1 MRAWFY
7 RHAAPAVLGAIGNV
21 GISVVCFSGSAVN
34 YPRFTLTLLLEIS
47 TPVRPI
53 FPSPISVTGQFPLLF
68 DDFLPMEPM
77 EPMEGFRNRPPSA
90 KIASP

>member
-1 MRAWFY
+1 MSPSLWFVFPGLKSIIHDSLSLCYWKY
-7 RHAAPAVLGAIGNV
+7 RSYFSLPHLGDP
-21 GISVVCFSGSAVN
+21 C
-34 YPRFTLTLLLEIS
+34 RC
-47 TPVRPI
+47 
-53 FPSPISVTGQFPLLF
+53 GQFPLLF